1 MVMEGE
7 LLWTPSPARTA
18 ASNLTKFSQ
27 WLKETRGL
35 DFADYQAMYEWS
47 VADVDALWGAL
58 WEYFNPKVSAQPTA
72 VLGKRTMPGAEWF
85 PGAVLNYA
93 ENVMSKAVPGQTAL
107 IHFNERDAAVEMSC
121 QEDVA
126 GLDARQS
133 PTAVA
138 VTAGAGIGPRPAM
151 AVA

>member
-27 WLKETRGL
+27 WLKEHRGL

-47 VADVDALWGAL
+47 VADVDALWGVL

-85 PGAVLNYA
+85 PGCGAQLRRKPHG
-93 ENVMSKAVPGQTAL
+93 EG
-107 IHFNERDAAVEMSC
+107 R
-121 QEDVA
+121 
-126 GLDARQS
+126 ARPDSAHPLQR
-133 PTAVA
+133 A
-138 VTAGAGIGPRPAM
+138 
-151 AVA
+151 